1 MNVLPRYPIL
11 HIGVTEL
18 VGKDEQ
24 VDQNELGDAVE
35 VDLSSDG
42 EGQPISGEILSAMFY
57 ATEEGSGSVQDSA
70 GELLI
75 FTADP
80 GQAAGDDGSGI
91 SGAEWQTCIGRIKI
105 AASDWSTEDNGGIA
119 YVTDTPIPFHDLSS
133 LFLVWYHTDATS
145 LNDAAGDDEVLDVDL
160 WYQRYS

>member
-1 MNVLPRYPIL
+1 MNILPRYPIL
-11 HIGVTEL
+11 HSGVTEL

-24 VDQNELGDAVE
+24 VDQNELAAAVE
-35 VDLSSDG
+35 VDITSG
-42 EGQPISGEILSAMFY
+42 EGQPVSGEILAVMLY
-57 ATEEGSGSVQDSA
+57 ATEEGSGAVQDSA

-80 GQAAGDDGSGI
+80 GHSAGDTGSGI
-91 SGAEWQTCIGRIKI
+91 SAAEWQTCIGRVKVT
-105 AASDWSTEDNGGIA
+105 ASDWSTEDNGGIA
-119 YVTDTPIPFHDLSS
+119 YITDTPVPFHNLSS